1 MKMKETM
8 TRTKETF
15 TTKELSRRTWPD
27 FERLFA
33 KYNGVQAGCWCMF
46 YHRPGPIQDLGRQS
60 WEGRNRRDQKAL
72 IERRRSH
79 GILVYAGEQ
88 AVGWCQ
94 YGPAGELPRIDS
106 GRNYRKLKLPET
118 GKLWRIT
125 CFFVDREFR
134 HKGVAELALRAALA
148 AIVKRGGG
156 VVEAYPATEA
166 NAVAV
171 WFGTVG
177 MFRRERFRKVAQ
189 LGASNVVM
197 RRGL

>member
-1 MKMKETM
+1 MKSGQPVFK
-8 TRTKETF
+8 
-15 TTKELSRRTWPD
+15 TKELSPRTWPD

-46 YHRPGPIQDLGRQS
+46 YHRPGRIQDSGPAS
-60 WEGRNRRDQKAL
+60 WESRNRKDHKAL
-72 IERRRSH
+72 VGRRRSH
-79 GILVYAGEQ
+79 GILVYAGKE

-94 YGPAGELPRIDS
+94 YGPAGELTRIDS
-106 GRNYRKLKLPET
+106 GRNYRKLKLP
-118 GKLWRIT
+118 GAHKLWRIT

-134 HKGVAELALRAALA
+134 HKGVAELALRGALA
-148 AIVKRGGG
+148 AIERRGGG
-156 VVEAYPATEA
+156 VVEAYPATNP
-166 NAVAV
+166 NAVAL

-177 MFRRERFRKVAQ
+177 MFRRERFRKVAV